1 MFSCSPGCLLGEF
14 DILSQVWIKNKTFAH
29 QFKAFFYPDR
39 YLYLDIVCPYHQ
51 YIATES
57 KNFGNMFYECR
68 KNPKEVLV
76 AFLNILVRVYV
87 NSVRLIY
94 KRLKKYP
101 KIEKRQRIFIM
112 SQGIRFVYKLM
123 LSFCLC
129 ADVLTFRKI
138 YVNFVPEKDYDVISF
153 KILNEHYLKYLYEK
167 EIFYSKNIDKKVVPY
182 LVD

>member
-76 AFLNILVRVYV
+76 AF
-87 NSVRLIY
+87 
-94 KRLKKYP
+94 
-101 KIEKRQRIFIM
+101 
-112 SQGIRFVYKLM
+112 
-123 LSFCLC
+123 
-129 ADVLTFRKI
+129 
-138 YVNFVPEKDYDVISF
+138 
-153 KILNEHYLKYLYEK
+153 
-167 EIFYSKNIDKKVVPY
+167 
-182 LVD
+182 